1 MKSKRKTERMKIIN
15 AVVFSALLLLVIY
28 RASQTATDVQPIT
41 TDGFVRVNVSIEGT
55 AMIFT
60 GNCRQ
65 ITMNVVDTQALS
77 IINGILKRVDTRPL
91 THDMMK
97 DILDNFGI
105 KVILARVESF
115 ENEIYYAKTFLQ
127 QGNQVLELDTRPS
140 DAVGIAVRTDTPVYF
155 KAVLLETK
163 GTNVCGN
170 K

>member
-1 MKSKRKTERMKIIN
+1 MGKKRDGMKIIN
-15 AVVFSALLLLVIY
+15 AAVFSILLLLVIY
-28 RASQTATDVQPIT
+28 KASQNTGTVTDLQTIS
-41 TDGFVRVNVSIEGT
+41 TDGFVRVNVSMEGA

-97 DILDNFGI
+97 DILENFGI

-127 QGNQVLELDTRPS
+127 QGNRVLELDTRPS

-155 KAVLLETK
+155 KQDLLATK
-163 GTNVCGN
+163 GKVIC
-170 K
+170 